1 MCCRKGG
8 KREYPV
14 PNMPTIM
21 KATTTIG
28 ARPLKPGSSGSKEVR
43 GKVEHLSKS
52 NTSQAK
58 EEKDLQR
65 EKGREPRGK
74 EKVLEESQ
82 KKRKLVHITISSRKF
97 GTSVSLVSKDLH
109 QPPKLMD
116 STIKMVKVEMVRRA
130 EVEEATKEAVR
141 RVAEKEE
148 EAVK

>member
-1 MCCRKGG
+1 M
-8 KREYPV
+8 
-14 PNMPTIM
+14 
-21 KATTTIG
+21 
-28 ARPLKPGSSGSKEVR
+28 R

-116 STIKMVKVEMVRRA
+116 STINMVKVEMVRRA

-148 EAVK
+148 ETVK